1 MSSHLTI
8 SDINQIDGIDSF
20 SNRSA
25 QDSFCT
31 KTLSTSVQFSDI
43 IQCDGA
49 DTSYQ
54 SSQNNTMNRIPV
66 VPSVARAPNRRS
78 PVANR
83 VLRPI
88 VTNNRVNN
96 SSTLPV
102 IAVANARSLL
112 PKLQSTIE
120 KVQNEEI
127 SILLLG
133 EIWEKSGRK
142 NRHFQERIEEMLQ
155 THGYKY
161 TLKYYFLWVQTFR
174 KAWWRSSNIGGH
186 S

>member
-1 MSSHLTI
+1 MTNVRIAADLTI
-8 SDINQIDGIDSF
+8 HKKNVHDLSHVG
-20 SNRSA
+20 A
-25 QDSFCT
+25 QEVFCT
-31 KTLSTSVQFSDI
+31 KYLSTSVEFSDI
-43 IQCDGA
+43 MQCDGA
-49 DTSYQ
+49 DTSYE

-66 VPSVARAPNRRS
+66 VTSVARAPNPRS
-78 PVANR
+78 PIINR

-102 IAVANARSLL
+102 IAVANARSFL

-133 EIWEKSGRK
+133 EIWEKSG
-142 NRHFQERIEEMLQ
+142 
-155 THGYKY
+155 
-161 TLKYYFLWVQTFR
+161 
-174 KAWWRSSNIGGH
+174 
-186 S
+186 